1 MIDPESSNAG
11 TLCNTKQWV
20 RNPASLEN
28 AARGTYF
35 FWRSASR
42 NYAMKIAVIGANGQL
57 GTDVGMAFRENGDDV
72 HELNH
77 GQMDISEENVTI
89 GLLRRIMPDI
99 LVNTAA
105 MHNVEACE
113 ADPAKSF
120 AVNGIGA
127 RNLAMA
133 SQKLGFTL
141 MHISTDYVFDG
152 HKQSPYVESDNPR
165 PLNVYGNTKLSGELF
180 IQAIA
185 AKHFILRVSAIYG
198 ENPCRAK
205 GGLNFVN
212 LMLKLA
218 QERDAVRVVDDEFI
232 SPTYTKDIASQ
243 IVRMANC
250 SSYGLYHATSQGS
263 CSWHAF
269 AREIFK
275 LTDAPVKLH
284 IAQPGDFPV
293 KVPRPFY
300 SVLDNQALRENKL
313 DTMPHWQDA
322 LKRYLVALGA
332 VGKQQGS

>member
-1 MIDPESSNAG
+1 
-11 TLCNTKQWV
+11 
-20 RNPASLEN
+20 
-28 AARGTYF
+28 
-35 FWRSASR
+35 
-42 NYAMKIAVIGANGQL
+42 MKIAVIGANGQL
-57 GTDVGMAFRENGDDV
+57 GIDVCTAFRESGDDV

-77 GQMDISEENVTI
+77 GQMDISDENLTI
-89 GLLRRIMPDI
+89 DVLSNMMPNI

-133 SQKLGFTL
+133 SKKLGFTL

-152 HKQSPYVESDNPR
+152 HKTSPYVESDTPR
-165 PLNVYGNTKLSGELF
+165 PLNVYGNTKLAGELF
-180 IQAIA
+180 IQTIA
-185 AKHFILRVSAIYG
+185 EKHFIFRVSAIYG

-205 GGLNFVN
+205 GGLNFVT

-218 QERDAVRVVDDEFI
+218 QERDEVRVVDDEFI

-243 IVRMANC
+243 IVRMTNC
-250 SSYGLYHATSQGS
+250 RRYGLYHATSQGS

-275 LTDAPVKLH
+275 LTDAPTKLH
-284 IAQPGDFPV
+284 IAKPGDFPV
-293 KVPRPFY
+293 KVPRPLY

-313 DTMPHWQDA
+313 DTMPPWQDA
-322 LKRYLVALGA
+322 LKRYLVARGA
-332 VGKQQGS
+332 A